1 MSKEVKV
8 FSTPTCPYCDQLK
21 NYLTEKNVKYT
32 EINLAE
38 KPEEAEKLVKK
49 TGQMGV
55 PATIITNGDDEQA
68 IVGFDVDKINQ
79 ALGL

>member
-1 MSKEVKV
+1 
-8 FSTPTCPYCDQLK
+8 
-21 NYLTEKNVKYT
+21 
-32 EINLAE
+32 
-38 KPEEAEKLVKK
+38 
-49 TGQMGV
+49 MGV